1 MGAVLE
7 GKVKSITNFGAFIA
21 LPENK
26 TGMVHI
32 SEIANAYVSDI
43 RQHLTE
49 GQDVKVM
56 VINLDGGKV
65 NLSIKRLEPKPQA
78 PARPN
83 FRREGGEGRPERPD
97 RGNFRRE
104 NNAPQQQRTAP
115 VRAAA
120 PVPPPAPKTKD
131 QQFEDM
137 MKAFMS
143 ESDSKLSGIIED
155 LDFSVRTYNCL
166 KRAQINTVG
175 DLVAK
180 TMDEMIKVRNLGKKS
195 LEEIIE
201 KLDEMGLHL
210 KDQAD

>member
-1 MGAVLE
+1 MEETNNSMELTVGAVLE

-65 NLSIKRLEPKPQA
+65 NLSIKRLEPKPQQA
-78 PARPN
+78 GRPN
-83 FRREGGEGRPERPD
+83 FRRDNGEGRPER
-97 RGNFRRE
+97 REGGNFRRE
-104 NNAPQQQRTAP
+104 NNAPAGQRPAP
-115 VRAAA
+115 ARAAA

-143 ESDSKLSGIIED
+143 ESDSKLSGMRAD
-155 LDFSVRTYNCL
+155 HRT
-166 KRAQINTVG
+166 
-175 DLVAK
+175 
-180 TMDEMIKVRNLGKKS
+180 KS
-195 LEEIIE
+195 RRR
-201 KLDEMGLHL
+201 
-210 KDQAD
+210 